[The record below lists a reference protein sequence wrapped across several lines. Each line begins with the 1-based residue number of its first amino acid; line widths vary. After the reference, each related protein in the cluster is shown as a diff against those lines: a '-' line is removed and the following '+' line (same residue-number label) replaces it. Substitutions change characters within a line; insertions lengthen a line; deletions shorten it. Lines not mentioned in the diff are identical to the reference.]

1 MSKVNTLE
9 WHDVKKELPLAIDE
23 SEKRIM
29 IVAVGDEE
37 DMQWSTAV
45 YDNDK
50 GIWYNSYKVT
60 INGTEYNINS
70 EVKDVRYWSKFP
82 ICSFKQ

>member
-1 MSKVNTLE
+1 MSKANTLQ
-9 WHDVKKELPLAIDE
+9 WHDAKKVLPLAIDE

-29 IVAVGDEE
+29 IVAVGDE
-37 DMQWSTAV
+37 DNLQWTTAT

-50 GIWYNSYKVT
+50 GIWYQRATVT
-60 INGTEYNINS
+60 VNGIEQIVDS

-82 ICSFKQ
+82 KVDFKS